1 MSELPLR
8 RLRAGR
14 LVILGALALGVVVLL
29 ARAAAILYVDL
40 LWFRS
45 VGYMEPFLVRL
56 SWEWGVR
63 AFVAGV
69 TAVFVLLNL
78 RVVVGTLGGIQIRR
92 RFGDLEIAEQVPRSV
107 LLGVAALIS
116 VLVGL
121 WFAASVPSEAGTGA
135 LLLIHGPTWGMVDP
149 VLGRDLGFYM
159 FRLPVLAAGVT
170 FGLVLSFFLLA
181 VVLAAYAGTG
191 AVRWVGGRLRMDRT
205 TRLHLSSLGAGFL
218 LLLAIRFLVVRY
230 TLLLEGS
237 SSVQGIFGYTD
248 MEARLPA
255 LLALSAASL
264 VAALSLLWSGRT
276 GRSLPALAGSVTLVL
291 GGILAGQIYPALVQR
306 LQVEPN
312 ELGRETPHIQHNL
325 AFTRLGF
332 GLDDLQRR
340 SFPYRIA
347 RSEDWE
353 AAPTQ
358 LRGLP
363 VWTTAALLTGF
374 RQLDARFGYYDFP
387 EVSVTRYLTASGP
400 VPVALAVREVD
411 ASRIPDPSRSGEAV
425 GERRASWQNLHLR
438 ERYIT
443 GLGAVAAAANRYTPE
458 GRPATVLEGIPPTFS
473 PGPGNPE
480 ELELRWPS
488 VFFGIRTSRY
498 AVVNPGPDAFLS
510 PDSLPGTPGVDF
522 PEGIPMAGAL
532 RTLAIAWRF
541 QDWNLF
547 LASEVG
553 PESRFVHRR
562 EVVERARTI
571 APFLRF
577 PAPPYPVVAQG
588 RIHWILDGFT
598 ASPWFPL
605 ASAHTLEPR
614 RPSRYVRGSVKV
626 TVDAVTGDTRF
637 YTMDGDD
644 PLLQGWHRAFPG
656 LFRPVPEMPA
666 ELRSHL
672 RYPGLLLQL
681 QGEVLLRYHQ
691 ETAAVFHAGQEMWAG
706 ATELSQGNTPVP
718 YLPEYGIWR
727 LPGESEVEFLL
738 STVFV
743 PAGRENLAAF
753 LVARSDGERYGE
765 LLLFDVPVED
775 RVPGP
780 RQVEALVEQDPEIAQ
795 QFSLWRQGGSQV
807 WTGHLHL
814 VPVGNTLL
822 YMEPIFLAA
831 GAEAIPELRRF
842 VLSDGRRVVMTNT
855 LAEGLTALSEGSAS
869 ALVERVLDPGM
880 DPSTTVW
887 PSEALELLEQAE
899 ERLREGDFAGFGRA
913 LEELRTLLRQAAPGG
928 G

>member
-1 MSELPLR
+1 MSEVPLQ
-8 RLRAGR
+8 RLRGGR
-14 LVILGALALGVVVLL
+14 ILLLSALALGLAVVL
-29 ARAAAILYVDL
+29 ARGAAILYVDL

-45 VGYMEPFLVRL
+45 LGFTDAFLVRL

-63 AFVAGV
+63 GFVAGV
-69 TAVFVLLNL
+69 TALLVLVNL
-78 RVVVGTLGGIQIRR
+78 RVVVGSLGGIQIRR

-121 WFAASVPSEAGTGA
+121 WFAASVPAEAGTGA
-135 LLLIHGPTWGMVDP
+135 LLLIHGPRWGMVDP
-149 VLGRDLGFYM
+149 VLGRDIGFYM
-159 FRLPVLAAGVT
+159 FRLPVLAAAVT

-191 AVRWVGGRLRMDRT
+191 SVRWSGGRLRMDPP
-205 TRLHLSSLGAGFL
+205 TRLHLASLGAAFL
-218 LLLAIRFLVVRY
+218 GLLALRFLVVRH

-255 LLALSAASL
+255 LLALSVVALGAAGT
-264 VAALSLLWSGRT
+264 VLWSGRT
-276 GRSLPALAGSVTLVL
+276 GRGLPALAGMVTLVV
-291 GGILAGQIYPALVQR
+291 GGIVAGQVYPALVQR

-312 ELGRETPHIQHNL
+312 ELARETPHIQNNL
-325 AFTRLGF
+325 AFTRMGF
-332 GLDDLQRR
+332 GLDALQRR
-340 SFPYRIA
+340 AFPYRPA
-347 RSEDWE
+347 RAEDWDE
-353 AAPTQ
+353 APSQ

-363 VWTTAALLTGF
+363 VWTTATLLTGF
-374 RQLDARFGYYDFP
+374 RQLDARFEYYDFP
-387 EVSVTRYLTASGP
+387 EVSVTRYRTAAGE

-411 ASRIPDPSRSGEAV
+411 ASRIPEPS
-425 GERRASWQNLHLR
+425 SWQNLHLR
-438 ERYIT
+438 ERFIT
-443 GLGAVAAAANRYTPE
+443 GVGAVAAVANRHTSE
-458 GRPATVLEGIPPTFS
+458 GRPATVLEGIPPSFT
-473 PGPGNPE
+473 PGPGNPAG
-480 ELELRWPS
+480 LELRWPA
-488 VFFGIRTSRY
+488 VFFGLRTARY
-498 AVVNPGPDAFLS
+498 AVLNPGPEALLA
-510 PDSLPGTPGVDF
+510 PDGLPGTPGVDF
-522 PEGIPMAGAL
+522 PEGIPLRGWL

-541 QDWNLF
+541 QDWNL
-547 LASEVG
+547 LLSSEVG
-553 PESRFVHRR
+553 PDSRFVHRR
-562 EVVERARTI
+562 EVVERARAI
-571 APFLRF
+571 APFLRY
-577 PAPPYPVVAQG
+577 PAAPYPVVAEG

-605 ASAHTLEPR
+605 ATAHTLEFR
-614 RPSRYVRGSVKV
+614 RPVRYVRGQVKV
-626 TVDAVTGDTRF
+626 TVDAVTGETRF
-637 YTMDGDD
+637 YAMDQED
-644 PLLQGWHRAFPG
+644 PLLEGWRRAFPG
-656 LFRPVPEMPA
+656 LFQPASGMPP

-691 ETAAVFHAGQEMWAG
+691 ETPAVFHAGQETWAQ
-706 ATELSQGNTPVP
+706 ATELSQGNTAVP

-727 LPGESEVEFLL
+727 LPGESAPEFLL

-765 LLLFDVPVED
+765 LLLYDVPVEE

-814 VPVGNTLL
+814 VPVGNSLV

-842 VLSDGRRVVMTNT
+842 VLSDGRRVVMTST
-855 LAEGLTALSEGSAS
+855 LSEGLAALSEGTATG
-869 ALVERVLDPGM
+869 LLEGVPVPGAGV
-880 DPSTTVW
+880 STEAW
-887 PSEALELLEQAE
+887 PSEALELLERAE
-899 ERLREGDFAGFGRA
+899 ERLRRGDFAGFGRA
-913 LEELRTLLRQAAPGG
+913 LEELRVLLRQAARDGSG
-928 G
+928 